1 MNYDAIYCLNF
12 LQRPKS
18 AGFFN
23 DAGTYRMCGDCTLT
37 VVSEN
42 SGDEVIVRCSGRLV
56 AGKAAWAL
64 YDTVTSQQNKR
75 VVLLDLTGVNRVDAR
90 GLGVLAFLKKWT
102 NEAGARMELIPSRP
116 VLELLELAGLSDEF
130 ELRSS
135 EIDHSVPNL
144 PMLPRARPTLAAKA

>member
-1 MNYDAIYCLNF
+1 
-12 LQRPKS
+12 
-18 AGFFN
+18 
-23 DAGTYRMCGDCTLT
+23 

-42 SGDEVIVRCSGRLV
+42 SGDKVIVRCSGRLV

-90 GLGVLAFLKKWT
+90 GVGVLAFLKKWA

-116 VLELLELAGLSDEF
+116 VLELLELAGLSYEF

-135 EIDHSVPNL
+135 EIATAMRSAQGKRSAGYCAGGTRPAAPASDSNAMAMTVP
-144 PMLPRARPTLAAKA
+144 